1 MMNKIYKNCLAYAAV
16 SLLLFGT
23 MTGVAS
29 ASVSI
34 IGLATS
40 IMQNHQI
47 DNDTEGSGEQLC
59 LASGRSSSDCPS
71 YTKIG
76 QGICLSGGRSSSDCP
91 SYTKIGQGLCLA
103 GGRSSSDCPSYT
115 TIAQGICLSSGRS
128 SSDCPSYTTTGQG
141 LCLAKGHSTSECS
154 SVSESTAL
162 SMTIIDVDGAWDS
175 FYDEYHNTRWM
186 CRGRSTAQ
194 FVDAEKCAGKTQI
207 DDTWSG
213 M

>member
-1 MMNKIYKNCLAYAAV
+1 MNKIYKNCLAYAV
-16 SLLLFGT
+16 VTLLLFGA
-23 MTGVAS
+23 MTSVAS
-29 ASVSI
+29 ASISI
-34 IGLATS
+34 ISLATS

-47 DNDTEGSGEQLC
+47 DNDTKGSGGEQLC
-59 LASGRSSSDCPS
+59 LA
-71 YTKIG
+71 
-76 QGICLSGGRSSSDCP
+76 
-91 SYTKIGQGLCLA
+91 
-103 GGRSSSDCPSYT
+103 
-115 TIAQGICLSSGRS
+115 SGRS